1 MEVKLMKNSFDVKLR
16 FGIQDGKIVEITEV
30 ESGLACGCVC
40 PLCGGRLEAVKGEK
54 RAWHFRHYGEEC
66 NLVNA
71 QQTAL
76 HILAK
81 EIIAEEKVF
90 MFPGYTIGKADL
102 NKKYELHYELPE
114 ILEKYT
120 KDSTKINCNSVVC
133 EKRVSDIVPDIIVN
147 VGGKECIIEI
157 AVTHFVDETKRN
169 KIIKIGI
176 PTVEVDLSDYINE
189 PDMREKLK
197 DILVNNDK
205 HKKWIYNP
213 QKNERIND
221 AEKDYDALHKKALDE
236 LHKKE
241 AEEYKKIQAQKEKI
255 KLEEQKREK
264 AEILLNSLFEK
275 ENYEKEIR
283 RLRSDEK
290 FYAELQKLTFSKSL
304 RGTIPFYLDIPITGE
319 FIFECDRRIW
329 QSKIFDGFIYNRL
342 YNNGKALVNDH
353 KIISYIKKNIQ
364 INWSISYNT
373 KVNIN
378 GNTMVVR
385 LIDDVVKTY
394 IGYLKYIG
402 FIKEESIYNY
412 VAHVHSLKSPLP
424 KNAETL
430 RNILKET
437 NRFEPDIDEIIREK
451 LYLKSKKNTGKSDNK
466 HYTVKYNR
474 DNIKRTAVEKL
485 KEGYK
490 EALEFDFESEE
501 PFYDSFNMRWVKCV
515 ECGQIKS
522 TKEMVQYGGKK
533 QKINYGIC
541 RACYMKKG
549 NS

>member
-1 MEVKLMKNSFDVKLR
+1 MNNYDVKLR
-16 FGIQDGKIVEITEV
+16 FGMKDGKIVEITEV
-30 ESGLACGCVC
+30 ESGLACDCVC
-40 PLCGGRLEAVKGEK
+40 PLCGGRLEAIKGEK

-71 QQTAL
+71 QQSAI

-81 EIIAEEKVF
+81 EIIAEEKAF
-90 MFPGYTIGKADL
+90 MFPGYTIGKVDL
-102 NKKYELHYELPE
+102 NKKYKLHYDLPG

-120 KDSTKINCNSVVC
+120 KNSVKGICDSVVC

-147 VGGKECIIEI
+147 VGEKECIIEI
-157 AVTHFVDETKRN
+157 AVTHFVDEIKRN
-169 KIIKIGI
+169 KIIETGI

-189 PDMREKLK
+189 PEMREKLK
-197 DILVNNDK
+197 DILVNKDE

-213 QKNERIND
+213 QKNKKLKE
-221 AEKDYDALHKKALDE
+221 AEKDYDELHKKALDE
-236 LHKKE
+236 RNKKE
-241 AEEYKKIQAQKEKI
+241 AEEYRKFQTQREKI

-290 FYAELQKLTFSKSL
+290 FYTELQKRTFNKSL
-304 RGTIPFYLDIPITGE
+304 NGIIPFYIDIPITGE

-329 QSKIFDGFIYNRL
+329 QSAVFDTFIYNRF
-342 YNNGKALVNDH
+342 YNDGKALVDEY
-353 KIISYIKKNIQ
+353 KIIAYIKENIQ
-364 INWSISYNT
+364 INWEIAYKT

-378 GNTMVVR
+378 GNTMVVS
-385 LIDDVVKTY
+385 LINDVIKTY

-402 FIKEESIYNY
+402 FVKEDGIYNY
-412 VAHVHSLKSPLP
+412 VASAHSLKSPLP
-424 KNAETL
+424 PNAEIL

-437 NRFEPDIDEIIREK
+437 DRLAPNIDDIVREK
-451 LYLKSKKNTGKSDNK
+451 LYLKSKKNASKEDNK
-466 HYTVKYNR
+466 HSIVKYNR
-474 DNIKRTAVEKL
+474 KKIKRTAAEKL

-490 EALEFDFESEE
+490 EALKFDFESET
-501 PFYDSFNMRWVKCV
+501 PFYDSFDMRWVKCV
-515 ECGQIKS
+515 ECGHIKS
-522 TKEMVQYGGKK
+522 TKEMVQYGGKE
-533 QKINYGIC
+533 QKINHGIC
-541 RACYMKKG
+541 RECYMKKG